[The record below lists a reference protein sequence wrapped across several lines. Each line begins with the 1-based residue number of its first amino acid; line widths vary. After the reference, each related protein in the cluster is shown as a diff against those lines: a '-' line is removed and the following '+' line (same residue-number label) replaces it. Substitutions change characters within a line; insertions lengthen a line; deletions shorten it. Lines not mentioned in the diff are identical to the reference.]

1 MSAARS
7 FSRRAFARHA
17 MFGRRPRRG
26 SSVCGQSV
34 GSCRKT
40 ANAIGVSVV
49 THVSTPATPTV
60 PRTQKQNA
68 VYHGRLREMAQL
80 QKHGIEREDLWH
92 EERKLKKWALAQASI
107 QVGREISSSVD
118 LSELEM
124 ERLLDWLA
132 DRIDDLKQAARRP

>member
-1 MSAARS
+1 MSTTCPGCHGPKTK
-7 FSRRAFARHA
+7 RAEL
-17 MFGRRPRRG
+17 
-26 SSVCGQSV
+26 C

-49 THVSTPATPTV
+49 THVSTRATPTV

-132 DRIDDLKQAARRP
+132 DRI